1 MYRRM
6 GPSPAAPAGCPNEAA
21 WAQPALWRRV
31 GCWRAGMAE
40 RRRGRRR
47 PPGSGRSRRTA
58 TQASSSLLDR
68 PLLSDE
74 LLHALPGEHLGDVE
88 VAMAVRPD
96 AVGADE
102 LSRLPDSLV
111 RISEPGDDRAIQ
123 GEKADAAG
131 GLGD

>member
-1 MYRRM
+1 M
-6 GPSPAAPAGCPNEAA
+6 AA
-21 WAQPALWRRV
+21 RTRV
-31 GCWRAGMAE
+31 
-40 RRRGRRR
+40 RGR
-47 PPGSGRSRRTA
+47 PPGSGQSRRTA
-58 TQASSSLLDR
+58 TQASSTLLDR

-111 RISEPGDDRAIQ
+111 RTSEPGDDRAIQ
-123 GEKADAAG
+123 GEKAHAAG
-131 GLGD
+131 ELGDVHDVVVVDV